1 MNKLCANVM
10 NVAIGKK
17 CSVIIND
24 ITFYECLFS
33 LLKDNKIQ
41 VVHSRFLGNNTDS
54 LRFL

>member
-24 ITFYECLFS
+24 IKFYECLFS